1 MKILLLIKS
10 SLNFKNLNKGIKNF
24 MKITKQLKLKSNSIE
39 KKVCNKFHSSL
50 KLTRSQKKSSKQK
63 ETLSAIQS
71 AKITTVLQTQVKV

>member
-1 MKILLLIKS
+1 
-10 SLNFKNLNKGIKNF
+10 
-24 MKITKQLKLKSNSIE
+24 MKITKQLKLKSNSID